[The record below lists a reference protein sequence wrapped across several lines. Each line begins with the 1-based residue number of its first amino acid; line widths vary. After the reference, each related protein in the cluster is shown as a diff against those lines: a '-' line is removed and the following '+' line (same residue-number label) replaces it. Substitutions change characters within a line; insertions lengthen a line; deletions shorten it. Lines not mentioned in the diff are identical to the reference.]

1 MVVIEKMNQIG
12 AFKFLTRK
20 KNDICKNVGKGCVS
34 VFVCYW
40 IGGQFFTLFEL
51 IKLLTLALSGQEI
64 WWS

>member
-34 VFVCYW
+34 VFVCY
-40 IGGQFFTLFEL
+40 
-51 IKLLTLALSGQEI
+51 
-64 WWS
+64 